1 MQLGT
6 YRQPSS
12 VCRPA
17 PERSPWYRFVDMKDL
32 QQLLRLAELFD
43 HIEDVLVW
51 VKDRD
56 GRYCWVNRAFLINYV
71 TTGYQDHGQF
81 AAGPQAI
88 VGKTDYDLSPA
99 FLADQF
105 RLDDE
110 HVLTG
115 KRIVNRIELVGQ
127 PDGLTV
133 WNVTNK
139 IPLFDMDGEIIGTAG
154 ITRRLNSP
162 TPDTVP
168 GSEFGAVLA
177 YMRDHYRSP
186 ITNVELARLAHMS
199 VRAFERKFRGSFH
212 LTPQKYLRKLQMR
225 MASRALVYSSESLA
239 KVALSCGFADQ
250 SHFTREFRRHFG
262 RTPRDYREHYGQ
274 GAGAAAPGTNSA
286 AGAQ

>member
-1 MQLGT
+1 MIPPAHI
-6 YRQPSS
+6 RASS
-12 VCRPA
+12 AVNGFDHMTELP
-17 PERSPWYRFVDMKDL
+17 
-32 QQLLRLAELFD
+32 QLLCLAELFD
-43 HIEDVLVW
+43 HLEDVLVW

-56 GRYCWVNRAFLINYV
+56 GRYCWVNRAFVINYTLAGDQSQTNAV
-71 TTGYQDHGQF
+71 
-81 AAGPQAI
+81 AGPQAI

-274 GAGAAAPGTNSA
+274 GAGGAASGTNSA